1 MMPAEQNFHAA
12 SDWPPLLQS
21 KENLKHINER
31 EREREN
37 KHRNQ
42 THAQDST

>member
-21 KENLKHINER
+21 KENSKHINER
-31 EREREN
+31 ERD

-42 THAQDST
+42 AQA

>member
-21 KENLKHINER
+21 KENSKHINER
-31 EREREN
+31 ERERE
-37 KHRNQ
+37 RER
-42 THAQDST
+42 